1 MAKIPLKLEEM
12 IDGAALNRKLGALA
26 GKAGLEDGDRRAK
39 ALALFK
45 EALTSGRLKSEEM
58 LREDGGGS
66 ACAARLSHVMDEIIR
81 ALHDFA
87 TTQVGADTSKGKQ
100 ATGKPTARMALVAT
114 GGYGRGTLAPGSDI
128 DLLFLLPTKQTPL
141 GAKTVEYMLYMLW
154 DMGLKVGHATRNVDE
169 CIKHARADITI
180 RTSILEARFLSGE
193 QVLYDELMAR
203 FDTEV
208 VKDTGAEYV
217 QAKLV
222 ERDDRHAKAGDTRY
236 LVEPNVKDGKGGLR
250 DLQTLFWIGKY
261 FYRVRSADELVA
273 KGVFTQ
279 GELNQFRKADDFLWA
294 VRCHMHFLTGKAEER
309 LHFDIQR
316 DIAERLGYTS
326 HPGLSAVERFMK
338 HYFLIAKNVGDLT
351 RIFCAALEEEQ
362 AKHGPGFNRI
372 LQSFQRRKRKLAGTS
387 DFIVDNQ
394 RINIVDDKVFE
405 RDPVN
410 LLRLFWFADKH
421 GLEYHPDALKL
432 LTRSLGLVDR
442 TLRRDMEANRL
453 FLDLLTSDR
462 APDLNLRRMN
472 EAGLLAR
479 LIPDFGKIVAMMQ
492 FSMYHHYTVDE
503 HLIRCVG
510 VLAEIERG
518 GGEKVHPLSHSLM
531 PSLKKYREVLYVAV
545 LLHDIAKGRPEDH
558 SEAGAK
564 IARRICPHMGLSPA
578 DTETVAWLVEN
589 HLVMS
594 MTAQTRDLNDRKTI
608 DDFASIVQS
617 VERLKL
623 LLVLTVCDI
632 RGVGPG
638 VWNGWK
644 GQLLRTLYYETELL
658 LTGGFSEVTRAERTV
673 EAREQLAAGLTDWP
687 EKARRKYVGLH
698 YENYLLTV
706 DLKDQLRHAEFVREA
721 DAGKKKLATMVKTHA
736 FEAVTEITVLA
747 QDHPR
752 LLSVIAGAC
761 AAAGGNIVDAQIFT
775 TSDGRALDTILI
787 NREFDRDEDERRRA
801 ERVGKL
807 IEDVLSGKVWLP
819 EMIATRTKPKRG
831 QKAFRL
837 EPRVDIR
844 NSLSNRFSVIEVEGL
859 DRPGLLSEIT
869 GALSDLSLDIA
880 SAHITTFGEKVID
893 TFYVTDLTGAK
904 IENPTRQAA
913 VRKRLIATLEG
924 GSPERGRLK
933 AAAE

>member
-1 MAKIPLKLEEM
+1 M
-12 IDGAALNRKLGALA
+12 
-26 GKAGLEDGDRRAK
+26 
-39 ALALFK
+39 
-45 EALTSGRLKSEEM
+45 
-58 LREDGGGS
+58 
-66 ACAARLSHVMDEIIR
+66 
-81 ALHDFA
+81 
-87 TTQVGADTSKGKQ
+87 
-100 ATGKPTARMALVAT
+100 
-114 GGYGRGTLAPGSDI
+114 
-128 DLLFLLPTKQTPL
+128 
-141 GAKTVEYMLYMLW
+141 
-154 DMGLKVGHATRNVDE
+154 
-169 CIKHARADITI
+169 
-180 RTSILEARFLSGE
+180 
-193 QVLYDELMAR
+193 
-203 FDTEV
+203 
-208 VKDTGAEYV
+208 
-217 QAKLV
+217 
-222 ERDDRHAKAGDTRY
+222 
-236 LVEPNVKDGKGGLR
+236 
-250 DLQTLFWIGKY
+250 
-261 FYRVRSADELVA
+261 
-273 KGVFTQ
+273 
-279 GELNQFRKADDFLWA
+279 
-294 VRCHMHFLTGKAEER
+294 RCHVHFLTGKAEER

-338 HYFLIAKNVGDLT
+338 HYFLIAKDVGDLT

-362 AKHGPGFNRI
+362 AKHVPGFNRI
-372 LQSFQRRKRKLAGTS
+372 FLTFQRRKRKLAGTS
-387 DFIVDNQ
+387 DFIVDNH
-394 RINIVDDKVFE
+394 RINVADEHVFE

-410 LLRLFWFADKH
+410 MLRLFWFADKH

-432 LTRSLGLVDR
+432 LTRSLGLVDKN
-442 TLRRDMEANRL
+442 LRRDAEANRL

-462 APDLNLRRMN
+462 NPDLNLRRMN
-472 EAGLLAR
+472 EAGLLGK

-510 VLAEIERG
+510 VLHEIERG
-518 GGEKVHPLSHSLM
+518 DGEKVHPLSHSLM
-531 PSLKKYREVLYVAV
+531 PGLRKSREVLYVAV
-545 LLHDIAKGRPEDH
+545 FLHDIAKGRPEDH
-558 SEAGAK
+558 SVVGAR
-564 IARRICPHMGLSPA
+564 IARRICPHMGLSAA
-578 DTETVAWLVEN
+578 DTETVAWLIEN

-608 DDFASIVQS
+608 DDFASVVQS

-658 LTGGFSEVTRAERTV
+658 LTGGFSEVKRADRAV
-673 EAREQLAAGLTDWP
+673 EARERLAAGLADWP
-687 EKARRKYVGLH
+687 EKARRKYVRLH

-706 DLKDQLRHAEFVREA
+706 DLRDQLRHAEFIREA
-721 DAGKKKLATMVKTHA
+721 DVSKKKLATMVKTHQ

-775 TSDGRALDTILI
+775 TADGRALDTILI
-787 NREFDRDEDERRRA
+787 SREFDRDEDERRRA
-801 ERVGKL
+801 ERVGRL

-819 EMIATRTKPKRG
+819 EMIEKRTRPRRG
-831 QKAFRL
+831 AKAFKI
-837 EPRVDIR
+837 EPRVDIG

-869 GALSDLSLDIA
+869 GTLSDLSLDIA

-904 IENPTRQAA
+904 IENPTRQETVKA
-913 VRKRLIATLEG
+913 RLIATLEG
-924 GSPERGRLK
+924 AAADRAAKAK

>member
-1 MAKIPLKLEEM
+1 MAKISLKLDEI
-12 IDGAALNRKLGALA
+12 IDGDAL
-26 GKAGLEDGDRRAK
+26 RRDMT
-39 ALALFK
+39 
-45 EALTSGRLKSEEM
+45 ALTAASAGDGSGPAIRSAVLQLLKVRLAEGRKTAEAM
-58 LREDGGGS
+58 LMEDGGGN
-66 ACAARLSHVMDEIIR
+66 ACAERLSHLMDELIR
-81 ALHDFA
+81 ALYDFA
-87 TTQVGADTSKGKQ
+87 
-100 ATGKPTARMALVAT
+100 ATHVYRVQNPSTGERVAVVAV

-128 DLLFLLPTKQTPL
+128 DLLFLLPYKQTPW
-141 GAKTVEYMLYMLW
+141 GEQIVEYMLHMLW
-154 DMGLKVGHATRNVDE
+154 DLGLKVGHATRNIDE
-169 CIKHARADITI
+169 CLRLSRSDITI
-180 RTSILEARFLSGE
+180 RTSILEARYLWGE
-193 QVLYDELMAR
+193 QKLFDELLTR
-203 FDTEV
+203 FDHEV
-208 VKDTGAEYV
+208 VRTTGPEYV
-217 QAKLV
+217 QAKLA
-222 ERDDRHAKAGDTRY
+222 ERDDRHAKAGESRY

-261 FYRVRSADELVA
+261 FYRVRTGEELVE
-273 KGVFTQ
+273 KGVFTE
-279 GELNQFRKADDFLWA
+279 GEYREFQKAEDFLWA

-316 DIAERLGYTS
+316 EIAERLGYTT

-338 HYFLIAKNVGDLT
+338 HYFLVAKDVGDLT

-362 AKHGPGFNRI
+362 AKHVPGFNRI
-372 LQSFQRRKRKLAGTS
+372 FLTFQRRKRKLAGTS
-387 DFIVDNQ
+387 DFIVDNH
-394 RINIVDDKVFE
+394 RINVANDSVFE

-421 GLEYHPDALKL
+421 GLEFHPDALKL
-432 LTRSLGLVDR
+432 LTRSLGLVNKS
-442 TLRRDMEANRL
+442 LRRDEEANRL
-453 FLDLLTSDR
+453 FLDILTSDR
-462 APDLNLRRMN
+462 YAELNLRRMN
-472 EAGLLAR
+472 EAGLLGR
-479 LIPDFGKIVAMMQ
+479 LIPDFGRIVAMMQ

-503 HLIRCVG
+503 HLIRCIG

-518 GGEKVHPLSHSLM
+518 DGAKVHPLSHSLM
-531 PSLKKYREVLYVAV
+531 PGLKKSREALYVAV

-558 SEAGAK
+558 SKAGAR
-564 IARRICPHMGLSPA
+564 IARRICPHMGLSAA

-608 DDFASIVQS
+608 EDFASIVQS

-623 LLVLTVCDI
+623 LLILTVCDI

-658 LTGGFSEVTRAERTV
+658 LTGGFSEVSRAQRTAA
-673 EAREQLAAGLTDWP
+673 ARERLAEALSAWP
-687 EKARRKYVGLH
+687 AKERKRYVAQH

-706 DLKDQLRHAEFVREA
+706 DLPDQLRHAEFIREA
-721 DAGKKKLATMVKTHA
+721 DAADKKLATMVKTHE
-736 FEAVTEITVLA
+736 FEAVTEVTVLA

-787 NREFDRDEDERRRA
+787 SREFDRDEDERRRA
-801 ERVGKL
+801 ERVGRL
-807 IEDVLSGKVWLP
+807 IEDVLSGKSWLP
-819 EMIATRTKPKRG
+819 EMIEKRAKPKRG
-831 QKAFRL
+831 AKAFRIPPL
-837 EPRVDIR
+837 AEIR
-844 NSLSNRFSVIEVEGL
+844 NTLSNRFSVIEVEGL

-869 GALSDLSLDIA
+869 RTLSDLSLDIA

-893 TFYVTDLTGAK
+893 TFYVTDLTGQK
-904 IENPTRQAA
+904 IDSPSRTATIH
-913 VRKRLIATLEG
+913 KRLIDTLEG
-924 GSPERGRLK
+924 NASERNGKTK

>member
-1 MAKIPLKLEEM
+1 MARIPLKLDDV
-12 IDGAALNRKLGALA
+12 IDGGGLRRKLDALVR
-26 GKAGLEDGDRRAK
+26 KADLKQDEKRQK

-45 EALTSGRLKSEEM
+45 QTLADGRRTAEKM
-58 LREDGGGS
+58 LMEDGGGTT
-66 ACAARLSHVMDEIIR
+66 CAMRLSHLMDEIIR

-87 TTQVGADTSKGKQ
+87 VKQLQPSGKQ
-100 ATGKPTARMALVAT
+100 APVRMAVVAT

-128 DLLFLLPTKQTPL
+128 DLLFLLPAKQTPL
-141 GAKTVEYMLYMLW
+141 GEQVVEYMLYMLW
-154 DMGLKVGHATRNVDE
+154 DIGLKVGHATRNVDE
-169 CIKHARADITI
+169 CVRQSRADITI
-180 RTSILEARFLSGE
+180 RTSILEARFLWAE
-193 QVLYDELMAR
+193 QALFDLLMMR
-203 FDTEV
+203 FDNEV

-217 QAKLV
+217 QAKLA
-222 ERDDRHAKAGDTRY
+222 ERDERHAKAGDTRY
-236 LVEPNVKDGKGGLR
+236 LVEPNIKEGKGGLR

-261 FYRVRSADELVA
+261 YYRVRSAEELVE
-273 KGVFTQ
+273 KGVFSQ
-279 GELNQFRKADDFLWA
+279 AEFDQFLKAEDFLWA
-294 VRCHMHFLTGKAEER
+294 VRCHMHFATGKAEER

-316 DIAERLGYTS
+316 EIAERLGYTS

-351 RIFCAALEEEQ
+351 RIFCSALEEEQ
-362 AKHGPGFNRI
+362 AKHVPGFNRI
-372 LQSFQRRKRKLAGTS
+372 FQTFQRRRRKLAGTS
-387 DFIVDNQ
+387 DFIVDNN

-410 LLRLFWFADKH
+410 MLRLFWFADKH

-432 LTRSLGLVDR
+432 LTRSLGLVDKI
-442 TLRRDMEANRL
+442 LRRDAEANRL
-453 FLDLLTSDR
+453 FLEVLTSDR
-462 APDLNLRRMN
+462 NPELNLRRMN
-472 EAGLLAR
+472 EAGLLGK

-510 VLAEIERG
+510 VLSEIEHG

-531 PSLKKYREVLYVAV
+531 PGLKKLREVLYVAV

-558 SEAGAK
+558 SLVGAK
-564 IARRICPHMGLSPA
+564 IARRICPHMGLSAA

-658 LTGGFSEVTRAERTV
+658 LTGGFSEVTRAERIV
-673 EAREQLAAGLTDWP
+673 EARERLAQGLTEWT
-687 EKARRKYVGLH
+687 EKARRKYVRLH

-706 DLKDQLRHAEFVREA
+706 DLDDQLRHAEFIREA
-721 DAGKKKLATMVKTHA
+721 DQAKKQFATMVKTHD

-752 LLSVIAGAC
+752 LLSIIAGAC

-775 TSDGRALDTILI
+775 TADGRALDSILI
-787 NREFDRDEDERRRA
+787 SREFDRDEDERRRA

-807 IEDVLSGKVWLP
+807 IEDVLSGRQWLP
-819 EMIATRTKPKRG
+819 EMIAKRTKPKRG
-831 QKAFRL
+831 QKAFRIK
-837 EPRVDIR
+837 PRVDIG
-844 NSLSNRFSVIEVEGL
+844 NTLSNRFSVIEVEGL

-869 GALSDLSLDIA
+869 GRLSDLSLDIA

-893 TFYVTDLTGAK
+893 TFYVTDLTGSK
-904 IENPTRQAA
+904 IENPTRQET
-913 VRKRLIATLEG
+913 VKKRLIAALEG
-924 GSPERGRLK
+924 DQPERAARPK
-933 AAAE
+933 IAAE

>member
-1 MAKIPLKLEEM
+1 MVERFDSEVV
-12 IDGAALNRKLGALA
+12 R
-26 GKAGLEDGDRRAK
+26 
-39 ALALFK
+39 
-45 EALTSGRLKSEEM
+45 TSG
-58 LREDGGGS
+58 
-66 ACAARLSHVMDEIIR
+66 
-81 ALHDFA
+81 
-87 TTQVGADTSKGKQ
+87 
-100 ATGKPTARMALVAT
+100 P
-114 GGYGRGTLAPGSDI
+114 
-128 DLLFLLPTKQTPL
+128 
-141 GAKTVEYMLYMLW
+141 
-154 DMGLKVGHATRNVDE
+154 
-169 CIKHARADITI
+169 
-180 RTSILEARFLSGE
+180 
-193 QVLYDELMAR
+193 
-203 FDTEV
+203 
-208 VKDTGAEYV
+208 EYV
-217 QAKLV
+217 QAKLA
-222 ERDDRHAKAGDTRY
+222 ERDARHAKGGESRY
-236 LVEPNVKDGKGGLR
+236 VVEPNVKDGKGGLR

-261 FYRVRSADELVA
+261 FYRVRTGAELVD
-273 KGVFTQ
+273 KGVFT
-279 GELNQFRKADDFLWA
+279 EAEYREFLKAENFLWA

-338 HYFLIAKNVGDLT
+338 HYFLVAKDVGDLT

-362 AKHGPGFNRI
+362 AKHVPGFNRLI
-372 LQSFQRRKRKLAGTS
+372 AGFSRRKRKLAGTS
-387 DFIVDNQ
+387 DFIVDNH
-394 RINIVDDKVFE
+394 RINIADDQVFE

-410 LLRLFWFADKH
+410 MLRLFWFADRH
-421 GLEYHPDALKL
+421 GLEYHPDAFKL

-442 TLRRDMEANRL
+442 TLRRDPEANRL
-453 FLDLLTSDR
+453 FLDILTSDR
-462 APDLNLRRMN
+462 DPALNLRRMN
-472 EAGLLAR
+472 EAGLLGR

-510 VLAEIERG
+510 VLAEIEHGDSRNI
-518 GGEKVHPLSHSLM
+518 HPLSHSLM
-531 PSLKKYREVLYVAV
+531 PGLKKSREALYVAV

-564 IARRICPHMGLSPA
+564 IARRICPHMGLTPA

-608 DDFASIVQS
+608 TDFADIVQS

-623 LLVLTVCDI
+623 LLILTVCDI

-644 GQLLRTLYYETELL
+644 GQLLRNLYYETELL
-658 LTGGFSEVTRAERTV
+658 LTGGFSELSRAERTAA
-673 EAREQLAAGLTDWP
+673 ARAQLAEALAGWP
-687 EKARRKYVGLH
+687 KGERERYVALH

-706 DLKDQLRHAEFVREA
+706 DLADQLRHAEFVREA
-721 DAGKKKLATMVKTHA
+721 DRAGRKLATMVRTHQ

-775 TSDGRALDTILI
+775 TADGRALDVILI
-787 NREFDRDEDERRRA
+787 NREFERDEDERRRA
-801 ERVGKL
+801 ERVGLL
-807 IEDVLSGKVWLP
+807 IEDVLSGKAWLP
-819 EMIATRTKPKRG
+819 EMIEKRTKPKRG
-831 QKAFRL
+831 QKVFRIP
-837 EPRVDIR
+837 PRAEIR
-844 NSLSNRFSVIEVEGL
+844 NALSNRFSVIEVEGL

-893 TFYVTDLTGAK
+893 TFYVTDLTGHK
-904 IENPTRQAA
+904 IENPAREKTIRQ
-913 VRKRLIATLEG
+913 RLTATLEG
-924 GSPERGRLK
+924 AAAAKPK

>member
-1 MAKIPLKLEEM
+1 MAKIPLKLEDV
-12 IDGAALNRKLGALA
+12 IDGGMLREKLGALT
-26 GKAGLEDGDRRAK
+26 GKAEAKSADTRAK

-45 EALTSGRLKSEEM
+45 ETLAAGRQASER
-58 LREDGGGS
+58 LLVEDGSGT
-66 ACAARLSHVMDEIIR
+66 ACAKRLSHLMDEIIR

-87 TTQVGADTSKGKQ
+87 AMQVPQPKGK
-100 ATGKPTARMALVAT
+100 AAAPRMAVVAT

-128 DLLFLLPTKQTPL
+128 DLLFLLPAGQTPQ
-141 GAKTVEYMLYMLW
+141 GEAVVEYMLYMLW
-154 DMGLKVGHATRNVDE
+154 DMGLKVGHATRDIDD
-169 CIKHARADITI
+169 CIRQSRSDITI
-180 RTSILEARFLSGE
+180 RTSILEARFLWAE
-193 QVLYDELMAR
+193 EALYDELMAR
-203 FDTEV
+203 FDNEV
-208 VKDTGAEYV
+208 VKGSGAEYV
-217 QAKLV
+217 HAKLT

-261 FYRVRSADELVA
+261 FYRVRKAGELVD

-279 GELNQFRKADDFLWA
+279 AEYDQFSKAEDFLWA
-294 VRCHMHFLTGKAEER
+294 VRCHMHFLTGRAEER

-316 DIAERLGYTS
+316 DIAERLGYTT

-338 HYFLIAKNVGDLT
+338 HYFLIAKDVGDLT

-362 AKHGPGFNRI
+362 AKHVPGFNRI
-372 LQSFQRRKRKLAGTS
+372 FLTFQRRKRKLAGTS
-387 DFIVDNQ
+387 DFIVDNH
-394 RINIVDDKVFE
+394 RINIADEHVFE

-410 LLRLFWFADKH
+410 MIRLFWLADKH

-442 TLRRDMEANRL
+442 NLRRNAEANRL

-462 APDLNLRRMN
+462 NPDLNVRRMN
-472 EAGLLAR
+472 EAGLLGR

-503 HLIRCVG
+503 HLIRCIG
-510 VLAEIERG
+510 VLHEIERG
-518 GGEKVHPLSHSLM
+518 DGEKVHPLSHVLM
-531 PSLKKYREVLYVAV
+531 PGLRKHREVLYVAL

-558 SEAGAK
+558 SEAGAR
-564 IARRICPHMGLSPA
+564 IARRICPHIGLSAA
-578 DTETVAWLVEN
+578 DTETVAWLVRH
-589 HLVMS
+589 HLDMS

-644 GQLLRTLYYETELL
+644 GQLLRNLYYETELL
-658 LTGGFSEVTRAERTV
+658 LTGGFSEVKRADRAA
-673 EAREQLAAGLTDWP
+673 EARETLVTALAEWP
-687 EKARRKYVGLH
+687 EKTRRKYVGLH

-706 DLKDQLRHAEFVREA
+706 HLDDQLRHAEFIREA
-721 DAGKKKLATMVKTHA
+721 DAAKKKLATMVKTHT

-747 QDHPR
+747 PDHPR

-775 TSDGRALDTILI
+775 TADGRALDTILI
-787 NREFDRDEDERRRA
+787 SREFDRDEDERRRA
-801 ERVGKL
+801 ERVGRL

-819 EMIATRTKPKRG
+819 EMIEKRSKPRRG
-831 QKAFRL
+831 TKAFKIK
-837 EPRVDIR
+837 PRVDIG
-844 NSLSNRFSVIEVEGL
+844 NTLSNRFSVIEVEGL

-904 IENPTRQAA
+904 IENPTRQET
-913 VRKRLIATLEG
+913 VKKRLIATLEG
-924 GSPERGRLK
+924 
-933 AAAE
+933 AAAERAGKSKVAAE